1 MALAKFSDW
10 MMNEVGESLPT
21 AGAEQASEEEVKR
34 QLNQFNTN
42 FDRLMTQIEKTP
54 SINKKVVQTMMDQ
67 LITAI
72 LERAKGLSGME
83 RTAMTRL
90 GKAVQGARG

>member
-1 MALAKFSDW
+1 
-10 MMNEVGESLPT
+10 
-21 AGAEQASEEEVKR
+21 
-34 QLNQFNTN
+34 
-42 FDRLMTQIEKTP
+42 MTQIEKTP
-54 SINKKVVQTMMDQ
+54 SINKKVVQTMMDE